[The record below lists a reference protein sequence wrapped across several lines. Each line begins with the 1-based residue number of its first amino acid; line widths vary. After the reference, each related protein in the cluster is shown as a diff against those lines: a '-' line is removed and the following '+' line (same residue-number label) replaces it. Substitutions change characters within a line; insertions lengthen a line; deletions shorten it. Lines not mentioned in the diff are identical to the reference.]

1 MSQKVVLPRDANNS
15 IIPLV
20 PAKLALAVTVDDSIS
35 SATDIVL
42 NESST
47 FLEVTALDFGIFL
60 RYAATASSSNFDE
73 YIAAGATRNYLIPEG
88 ITTISV
94 IQDNGAAKVRII
106 QK

>member
-1 MSQKVVLPRDANNS
+1 MQKIVLPRDANNS
-15 IIPLV
+15 VISLV

-35 SATDIVL
+35 SATDITL
-42 NESST
+42 NEDTT
-47 FLEVTALDFGIFL
+47 FLEVTALDYGVFM

-73 YIAAGATRNYLIPEG
+73 YIAPGSTRNYLVPEG
-88 ITTISV
+88 VTVISV